1 MSASVELKPTEK
13 FSKFLEEYS
22 SVPVRAAIISISN
35 ENSFDV
41 KTMVEK
47 SESIESDFKKVRECL
62 LGSEEPAFVLV
73 YDDSKKNLLQLI
85 SYVPENANVRR
96 KMLYAS
102 SRAAFVRCV
111 TLAKLD
117 ESYFASTP
125 EELDYQQIMKS
136 LSKQEDQSPLRQDEL
151 ERKEYNESMQSS
163 VTHKRPLVTRGVAMS
178 IDDKALKA
186 LSDLKSSTE
195 NNLVILSIDKEVISL
210 SQEKQNIPPSDVKS
224 FFSSTEPN
232 FAFYSL
238 PKDGS
243 SKILFIYICPMQAT
257 VKHRMVYSSSKLGLL
272 DSIKAELG
280 IVIDGKIESNDAAD
294 ITEKEI
300 LHAAGISSP
309 QAETSTTKTGF
320 SRPRPPRR
328 R

>member
-1 MSASVELKPTEK
+1 
-13 FSKFLEEYS
+13 
-22 SVPVRAAIISISN
+22 
-35 ENSFDV
+35 
-41 KTMVEK
+41 MVEK

-151 ERKEYNESMQSS
+151 ERKEYNE
-163 VTHKRPLVTRGVAMS
+163 VGKLYWGGWIFHT
-178 IDDKALKA
+178 
-186 LSDLKSSTE
+186 
-195 NNLVILSIDKEVISL
+195 
-210 SQEKQNIPPSDVKS
+210 
-224 FFSSTEPN
+224 
-232 FAFYSL
+232 SL
-238 PKDGS
+238 PWLVEFIAS
-243 SKILFIYICPMQAT
+243 TLLFASIL
-257 VKHRMVYSSSKLGLL
+257 
-272 DSIKAELG
+272 
-280 IVIDGKIESNDAAD
+280 
-294 ITEKEI
+294 
-300 LHAAGISSP
+300 
-309 QAETSTTKTGF
+309 TTM
-320 SRPRPPRR
+320 
-328 R
+328 